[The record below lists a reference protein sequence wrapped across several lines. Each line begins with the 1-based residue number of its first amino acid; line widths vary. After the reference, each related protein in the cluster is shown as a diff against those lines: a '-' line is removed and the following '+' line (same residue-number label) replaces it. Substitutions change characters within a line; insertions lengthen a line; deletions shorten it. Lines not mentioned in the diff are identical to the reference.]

1 VGIEACA
8 LEKLA
13 LNVNLRNAYRGR
25 RVLVTGHTG
34 FKGGWL
40 CLWLSRLEAEVTG
53 YALPPV
59 TKPNLYTVAGLETR
73 IRSVIGDVRDEA
85 AVRQAVADAR
95 PEIIFHLAAQALV
108 DVSYRDPRGTF
119 EVNVSGTAGV
129 LDAALG
135 TNDLRAA
142 LVVTS
147 DKCYESQGWPWG
159 YRETDAL
166 GGHDPYSA
174 SKACE
179 ELVVASYRRSFF
191 GPRGLGL
198 ATARAGNVIG
208 GGDFT
213 PGRLVP
219 DCLRAFAERCPVRL
233 RYPDAVR
240 PWQHV
245 LEPLSGYLLLG
256 ARLLEDP
263 PAWSE
268 PFNFGPDPADALPVR
283 ELVAM
288 CAAAWGEDATW
299 EQEPGEHLFESG
311 DLRVDASKARQRL
324 GWRPRWRLPEALTL
338 IVDWQKN
345 LLAGNDMAEVT
356 LTQIGHHHG
365 GDDV

>member
-1 VGIEACA
+1 V
-8 LEKLA
+8 
-13 LNVNLRNAYRGR
+13 
-25 RVLVTGHTG
+25 
-34 FKGGWL
+34 
-40 CLWLSRLEAEVTG
+40 
-53 YALPPV
+53 
-59 TKPNLYTVAGLETR
+59 
-73 IRSVIGDVRDEA
+73 
-85 AVRQAVADAR
+85 
-95 PEIIFHLAAQALV
+95 FHLAAQALV
-108 DVSYRDPRGTF
+108 DVSYRDPPETF
-119 EVNVSGTAGV
+119 EVNVGGTASV

-135 TNDLRAA
+135 TKELRAA

-174 SKACE
+174 SKACQ

-191 GPRGLGL
+191 EPKGLGL

-219 DCLRAFAERCPVRL
+219 DCLRAFTERCAVRL
-233 RYPDAVR
+233 RYPDAIR

-263 PAWSE
+263 AAWSQ

-283 ELVAM
+283 EIVAI
-288 CAAAWGEDATW
+288 CATAWGTDAKW
-299 EQEPGEHLFESG
+299 EQEPGERRHETG
-311 DLRVDASKARQRL
+311 ELRLDASKARQRL
-324 GWRPRWRLPEALTL
+324 GWRPWSRLPAALALT
-338 IVDWQKN
+338 VDWQKKF
-345 LLAGNDMAEVT
+345 LAGNDMAEVT
-356 LTQIGHHHG
+356 LAQIERHG
-365 GDDV
+365 GGDV